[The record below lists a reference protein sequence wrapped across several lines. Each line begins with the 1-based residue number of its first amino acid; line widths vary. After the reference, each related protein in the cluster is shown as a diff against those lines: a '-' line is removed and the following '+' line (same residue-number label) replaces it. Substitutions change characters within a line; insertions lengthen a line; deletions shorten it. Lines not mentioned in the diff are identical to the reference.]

1 MVNSECKVWRCKN
14 WGMQNCWQTLPTL
27 GKQWMQSLEM
37 QNLGTKQDLIWFEDS
52 STGADALIEQHANH
66 ALCQRLGLMKDD
78 LTSLGHSR
86 ASDQGACCQFSL
98 SQLCSVLTMTRQ
110 AMQIADHALLQLGW
124 ADSKPVA
131 DPLDVC
137 VVRWGRCRQGNGW
150 TYGPL
155 LPRSWAWGRT
165 WCREKKKEKV

>member
-1 MVNSECKVWRCKN
+1 VNAKFGDAKIGACRIADKHYQLWANSECKVWRCKIWELN
-14 WGMQNCWQTLPTL
+14 KTLF
-27 GKQWMQSLEM
+27 
-37 QNLGTKQDLIWFEDS
+37 DLR
-52 STGADALIEQHANH
+52 TQVQGCADALIEQHANH

-165 WCREKKKEKV
+165 